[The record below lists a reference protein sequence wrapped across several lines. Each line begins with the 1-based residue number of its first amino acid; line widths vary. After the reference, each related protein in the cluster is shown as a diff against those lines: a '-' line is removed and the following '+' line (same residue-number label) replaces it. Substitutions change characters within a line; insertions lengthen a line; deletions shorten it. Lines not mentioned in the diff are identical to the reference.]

1 MLRNRLLLLLALTL
15 PTAACDNVGLAFDPS
30 VDPNN
35 PANEDGESAVQV
47 VPVGGDTRDGR
58 PQVREVYPQG
68 SGWPSTVPI
77 VVEFS
82 ESINRASIFP
92 TSVNGVDGRIG
103 VRVRGTGQLLPAS
116 YDLLGGGKLL
126 VIRPLTP
133 LPNDGFPVYEVVLFP
148 ESRDV
153 DGLRFQVD
161 GSEEILGDFQVNQG
175 ESIVDGAVVAV
186 FPRDNFDD
194 HPREG
199 AFFVI
204 FDKPANAS
212 TLTSANI
219 ALAAPGLA
227 AVAADVATPLSVL
240 GVPDPRIVRL
250 QPSVPLAEAQ
260 RYEFTVTT
268 DITFGQSGNLDFNG
282 AVPFSVFDTVA
293 PAAPER
299 VEVAAP
305 AAGFENCINA
315 GNIDSLQLEVALP
328 ADAKVGDT
336 VVARVYGGD
345 ADTTATFDEAFIER
359 SAAVAAVGAPVVVDF
374 TGALGTA
381 ASPALDEGEV
391 TFAAQLRRGNQ
402 RSGYIRSD
410 AAAAPVLD
418 VTPPTLTSA
427 GPPGSG
433 GDVYSDGEWL
443 AFFGVA
449 SEDLS
454 SATLTDG
461 DGAEAGLFAS
471 SGGGRFLML
480 PVALG
485 RRTSNQTF
493 SLNLTD
499 AAGNVSVETY
509 NGDVVQRGAITGDL
523 QGTLT
528 VRVFDDATFE
538 PVADATVLV
547 DPAAPSAPAVDQL
560 LGTTDQDGV
569 AQFATALASHTIT
582 VIHPDFDLISIVDTQ
597 AADVSLP
604 LQSVNETTATLTG
617 KVLFEPAAGVT
628 AIVGTTAAADRRA
641 SGVQTSASDPSDIPP
656 TPILPNRT
664 QVVTAFGG
672 SFEPVA
678 TPAYALSG
686 SQFLGLAFTQAAA
699 PPLPAAPG
707 GESEVNLALAPVP
720 PIAGGNALT
729 DPSLIAPQA
738 LDLALAVGLDTA
750 DLLGGAPRARTSV
763 AVRGFSGQVLTGIG
777 VATPGAGAT
786 FSVNATYSLPIILA
800 LAGYTPLSWLVTEA
814 EDASGRIARTR
825 ALLAPEAQIV
835 IAGPGPLPIPTVS
848 GGSFANPPA
857 VTFEDVVDAAVI
869 VGGLGFSDLTVS
881 DEAGRVWRVLTAD
894 RDDASAPNTLQLPDL
909 SASPTPG
916 LALGSWEVFAESRI
930 FLSDNGATVDDL
942 VLTDRFRQE
951 VLYSRSAAVT
961 VTVN

>member
-15 PTAACDNVGLAFDPS
+15 PTAACDNVGLAFDPN

-92 TSVNGVDGRIG
+92 TSANGVDGRIG
-103 VRVRGTGQLLPAS
+103 VRIRGTGQLLPAA
-116 YDLLGGGKLL
+116 YDLLAGGKLL
-126 VIRPLTP
+126 IIRPLTP
-133 LPNDGFPVYEVVLFP
+133 LPNDGVPVYEVVLFP

-153 DGLRFQVD
+153 DGVRFQVD

-175 ESIVDGAVVAV
+175 ESIVDGAIVAV

-194 HPREG
+194 HPRE
-199 AFFVI
+199 ADVFVV

-212 TLTSANI
+212 TLTSANL

-227 AVAADVATPLSVL
+227 PAAADVATPLSVL
-240 GVPDPRIVRL
+240 GVPDPRVVRIE
-250 QPSVPLAEAQ
+250 PSVPLAAAQ

-315 GNIDSLQLEVALP
+315 ANIESLQLEVALP
-328 ADAKVGDT
+328 ADAQVGDT

-345 ADTTATFDEAFIER
+345 ADTSATFDEAFIER
-359 SAAVAAVGAPVVVDF
+359 TAAVAAVGAPVVVDF

-381 ASPALDEGEV
+381 ASPALDEGDV

-410 AAAAPVLD
+410 AAVAPVLD

-443 AFFGVA
+443 ALFGVA

-493 SLNLTD
+493 SLSLTD
-499 AAGNVSVETY
+499 AAGNVSTETY
-509 NGDVVQRGAITGDL
+509 GGDVVQRGAITGGL

-528 VRVFDDATFE
+528 VRVFDDATLE

-569 AQFATALASHTIT
+569 AQFSTALASHTIT
-582 VIHPDFDLISIVDTQ
+582 VVHPDFDLVSIFDTQ
-597 AADVSLP
+597 AANVSLP
-604 LQSVNETTATLTG
+604 LQSVNETNATLTG
-617 KVLFEPAAGVT
+617 NVFFEAAAGVT
-628 AIVGTTAAADRRA
+628 AIVGTTAAADRRVT
-641 SGVQTSASDPSDIPP
+641 GIQTSAADPNEIPA

-664 QVVTAFGG
+664 QVITAFGG
-672 SFEPVA
+672 GFEPVA
-678 TPAYALSG
+678 TPTYTLSG
-686 SQFLGLAFTQAAA
+686 SQFLGLTFTQAAA
-699 PPLPAAPG
+699 PPLPAAPAG
-707 GESEVNLALAPVP
+707 DSEVNLALIPVP
-720 PIAGGNALT
+720 PAVGGNPLT

-738 LDLALAVGLDTA
+738 LDFALAIGLDTA
-750 DLLGGAPRARTSV
+750 DLVGGAPRARTSV

-777 VATPGAGAT
+777 VATPTAGAA

-814 EDASGRIARTR
+814 EDTSGRVARTR
-825 ALLAPEAQIV
+825 ALLAPESQIV
-835 IAGPGPLPIPTVS
+835 IAGPGPLSIPTVA
-848 GGSFANPPA
+848 GGAFANPPT
-857 VTFEDVVDAAVI
+857 VTYEDVVDAAVV
-869 VGGLGFSDLTVS
+869 VGGLGFSDVTVV
-881 DEAGRVWRVLTAD
+881 DANGRAWRVLAAD

-909 SASPTPG
+909 AASPNPG
-916 LALGSWEVFAESRI
+916 LALGSWDVFAESRI

-951 VLYSRSAAVT
+951 VLYARSAT
-961 VTVN
+961 VTFTVN